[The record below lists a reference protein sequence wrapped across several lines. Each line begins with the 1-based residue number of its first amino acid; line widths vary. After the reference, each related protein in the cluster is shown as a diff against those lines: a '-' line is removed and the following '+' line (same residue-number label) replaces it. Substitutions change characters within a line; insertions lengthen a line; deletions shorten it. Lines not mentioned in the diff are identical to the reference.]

1 MAGRQRR
8 QLFRTRA
15 EEGTVADQDRTNTL
29 LRESCEGH
37 FEIAIGSGVR
47 AAACRSV
54 MMDGVG
60 GPVMTVGSFSFVMT
74 KVCCLVATFTIDWKA
89 TSREP
94 HSFTWIE
101 KPAGSPPST
110 DIRRIN

>member
-74 KVCCLVATFTIDWKA
+74 KVCCLVATFTIDWKGSYRIEGAAFLYRDRETGRLA
-89 TSREP
+89 TI
-94 HSFTWIE
+94 H
-101 KPAGSPPST
+101 G
-110 DIRRIN
+110 

>member
-47 AAACRSV
+47 AAACRSAMV
-54 MMDGVG
+54 
-60 GPVMTVGSFSFVMT
+60 
-74 KVCCLVATFTIDWKA
+74 DWV
-89 TSREP
+89 TGN
-94 HSFTWIE
+94 
-101 KPAGSPPST
+101 AGSARTPNT
-110 DIRRIN
+110 AALGINSRSNCNCFGASSPQCVRFSEGDFVK